1 MKKMK
6 IIQCQEEVSKDKR
19 FYKNKEDR
27 PTSVTQKESNTH
39 QCTLTAKYR
48 IDSIDLYVCGLHA
61 SGVDKKQL
69 IKL

>member
-6 IIQCQEEVSKDKR
+6 IIQCQEEVSRDKRLYRNKDK
-19 FYKNKEDR
+19 

-39 QCTLTAKYR
+39 QCTLTARYR
-48 IDSIDLYVCGLHA
+48 IDSIDLYVRSLHA

>member
-6 IIQCQEEVSKDKR
+6 IIQCQEEVSKNKR
-19 FYKNKEDR
+19 SYKHKKIR
-27 PTSVTQKESNTH
+27 PDPFPRTEGEYH
-39 QCTLTAKYR
+39 QCTLTARYR
-48 IDSIDLYVCGLHA
+48 IDSIDLYVCSLHA